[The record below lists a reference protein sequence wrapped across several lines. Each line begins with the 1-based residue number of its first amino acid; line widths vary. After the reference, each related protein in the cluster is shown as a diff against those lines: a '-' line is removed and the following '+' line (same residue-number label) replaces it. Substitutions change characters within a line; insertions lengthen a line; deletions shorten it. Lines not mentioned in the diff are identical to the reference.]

1 MGLRAGLDWCGKS
14 RPTRIRSPDRPA
26 RRQSMNRQNYVNSG
40 KKSPETSSIIYSVTN
55 KDMLSVI
62 ILPNIHG
69 ESLPE
74 KCIDVYQKISLW

>member
-1 MGLRAGLDWCGKS
+1 
-14 RPTRIRSPDRPA
+14 
-26 RRQSMNRQNYVNSG
+26 MNRQNYVNSG
-40 KKSPETSSIIYSVTN
+40 KTSPETSSIIYSVTN